1 MDFNRLFTSIEPLN
15 WPKNIA
21 YNHKLLSVGSCF
33 STEIGNIL
41 LKHKFNIK
49 INPFGTIFNPI
60 SMFHLLEQCISLEQ
74 SQEHLFIHH
83 HDLWYHYNWHS
94 SIHAPSKDE
103 LIEKIEA
110 IKINIHKWLKTTDYL
125 ILTFGTS
132 IVRCLD
138 HQVVNNC
145 HKQPSKQFTK
155 RFLEYDELKTAFD
168 NFYKKLLKFNPNTNL
183 ILTTSPVRHTK
194 EGLIENSRSKALL
207 QVFNQYVTSKNYN
220 CLYFPSY
227 EIMNDVLRD
236 YRYYKPDLIH
246 PSEEAVNVIWNFFVE
261 GVLDEGSKHYLILMK
276 KYLQMNNHVLLQPK
290 SSSAKQFL
298 LKKEKLKLKLEQEYW
313 KNTFKN

>member
-15 WPKNIA
+15 WPSILTYK
-21 YNHKLLSVGSCF
+21 HKLLSVGSCF

-49 INPFGTIFNPI
+49 VNPFGTVFNPI
-60 SMFHLLEQCISLEQ
+60 SMFHLLEQCISLEP
-74 SQEHLFIHH
+74 SPEHLFLQYN
-83 HDLWYHYNWHS
+83 DLWYHYNWHS
-94 SIHAPSKDE
+94 SIHAHSKDE

-110 IKINIHKWLKTTDYL
+110 IKLDIHKWLKTTDYL

-132 IVRCLD
+132 IVRCID
-138 HQVVNNC
+138 HEVVNNC
-145 HKQPSKQFTK
+145 HKQPSKKFTK
-155 RFLEYDELKTAFD
+155 RFLEFNELKTAFD
-168 NFYKKLLKFNPNTNL
+168 SFYKKLMKFNTNITL

-194 EGLIENSRSKALL
+194 EGLIDNSRSKALL
-207 QVFNQYVTSKNYN
+207 QVFNQYVTSHNID

-246 PSEEAVNVIWNFFVE
+246 PSEEAVNIIWNFFVE
-261 GVLDEGSKHYLILMK
+261 GVLDEISKNYLALMK
-276 KYLQMNNHVLLQPK
+276 KYLQMNNHILLQPD
-290 SSSAKQFL
+290 SSSSKQFL
-298 LKKEKLKLKLEQEYW
+298 LKKKKLKLKLEQEYW
-313 KNTFKN
+313 QGTFKS